1 MRPSGKTNSC
11 RDWSEAGFLQ
21 QRRCFA
27 YLNQFGDPGAV
38 CFDLSVKVADALGQ
52 SDRFKPVTDTSR
64 GSSRTRHRDTS
75 SIWLPVNGLR
85 ASKPKSLI
93 RSSAVN
99 AFTVLVRSV
108 VIE

>member
-21 QRRCFA
+21 QRRRFA
-27 YLNQFGDPGAV
+27 YLNQSGDPGAV

-52 SDRFKPVTDTSR
+52 SDRFRAGHRYSKSFFTDPPPGHLQYLTSAQR
-64 GSSRTRHRDTS
+64 FARVETQIIDPEQR
-75 SIWLPVNGLR
+75 
-85 ASKPKSLI
+85 
-93 RSSAVN
+93 VN